1 MCACRGGL
9 QPLRSLSI
17 ERSIAIFSPGLLGGS
32 LAKAVQQHLP
42 GVEVRIWAR
51 REEAVEEVRRELPSV
66 IASTS
71 IAEIIRG
78 VSLAVLCMP
87 IQHMPD
93 IAGQMVAG
101 ELAEDLI
108 VTDVGSVKGSV
119 VAALEPIFAGTKAA
133 FLGSHPMAGSQ
144 RTGLA
149 HASGDLFHRAACLL
163 TPTANTHSAHLDRLR
178 AFWIKLGCRVREMT
192 PLEHDR
198 CVARISHL
206 PHAMAVLT
214 TLAALGKDSSVLDSS
229 AGGFR
234 DTTRIAA
241 GDPAMWAGILM
252 NNRTEVIAAL
262 QDASGTM
269 RELLEMLQSMDE
281 EALRRFLTQA
291 KALRDLLPAG

>member
-1 MCACRGGL
+1 V
-9 QPLRSLSI
+9 SI

-32 LAKAVQQHLP
+32 LVKTIQQRIP
-42 GVEVRIWAR
+42 GMEIRVWAR
-51 REEAVEEVRRELPSV
+51 REDAVQEVRRELPAV
-66 IASTS
+66 IASTDV
-71 IAEIIRG
+71 AETIRG

-93 IAGQMVAG
+93 IARQIASC
-101 ELAEDLI
+101 ELADDLI

-119 VAALEPIFAGTKAA
+119 VAVLEPIFAGTNAA

-163 TPTANTHSAHLDRLR
+163 TPTANTQREHLDRLR
-178 AFWIKLGCRVREMT
+178 AFWIKLGCRVREMS
-192 PLEHDR
+192 PQEHDH

-206 PHAMAVLT
+206 PHSMAVLT
-214 TLAALGKDSSVLDSS
+214 TLAALRKDASVLDSS

-234 DTTRIAA
+234 DTTRVAG

-252 NNRTEVIAAL
+252 QNRTEVMAAL
-262 QDASGTM
+262 QDASAVM

-291 KALRDLLPAG
+291 KALRDLLPAV

>member
-1 MCACRGGL
+1 M
-9 QPLRSLSI
+9 SI

-32 LAKAVQQHLP
+32 LVKTIQQRIP
-42 GVEVRIWAR
+42 GMEIRVWAR
-51 REEAVEEVRRELPSV
+51 REDAVQEVRRELPAV
-66 IASTS
+66 IASTDV
-71 IAEIIRG
+71 AETIRG

-93 IAGQMVAG
+93 IARQIASC
-101 ELAEDLI
+101 ELADDLI

-119 VAALEPIFAGTKAA
+119 VAALEPIFAGTNAA

-163 TPTANTHSAHLDRLR
+163 TPTANTQREHLDRLR
-178 AFWIKLGCRVREMT
+178 AFWIKLGCRVREMS
-192 PLEHDR
+192 PQEHDH

-206 PHAMAVLT
+206 PHSMAVLT
-214 TLAALGKDSSVLDSS
+214 TLSALSEDASVLDSS

-234 DTTRIAA
+234 DTTRVAG

-252 NNRTEVIAAL
+252 QNRTEVMAAL
-262 QDASGTM
+262 QDASAVM

-291 KALRDLLPAG
+291 KALRDLLPAV